1 MAGDLDVSAA
11 TWGTAKLL
19 LVSGDDIDGDTGCG
33 WGSQAMNNIGWLY
46 YRPRMLFAAEVTA
59 SEATGTS
66 AGAAYLPAGT
76 YSIYGRT
83 KHAGHGSSTLT
94 FDGSTI
100 ATADDATATGSR
112 CGWILATAGWVTIG
126 IYAEGVGEGEAATV
140 QGQISM
146 RYGSWA
152 P

>member
-1 MAGDLDVSAA
+1 M
-11 TWGTAKLL
+11 L
-19 LVSGDDIDGDTGCG
+19 LVSGDDIDGDTGYG
-33 WGSQAMNNIGWLY
+33 WGSAVAQDIGWLY
-46 YRPRMLFAAEVTA
+46 YRPRMLFAAEVAA
-59 SEATGTS
+59 SGATGTS
-66 AGAAYLPAGT
+66 TGAAYLPAGT

-100 ATADDATATGSR
+100 ATADDTTATGSR
-112 CGWILATAGWVTIG
+112 CGWTLAAAGWVTINT
-126 IYAEGVGEGEAATV
+126 YAEGVGEGEAATV

-146 RYGSWA
+146 RFGSWA